1 MEDVI
6 DADYMHTKIICKDFE
21 MKRLG
26 EYHDLYVQCNTS
38 LLADVFE
45 NFRNKFREI
54 YELVPALFLT
64 VPILAWQ
71 PALKKKKVKLNLL
84 THVDILLMAETGI
97 REGICHSIYR
107 SAKANSKYLKDYDK
121 MKESSY
127 LQYWNVNNLHE

>member
-6 DADYMHTKIICKDFE
+6 DADYMHTKRICKDFE

-45 NFRNKFREI
+45 NFRNRFREI

-71 PALKKKKVKLNLL
+71 PA
-84 THVDILLMAETGI
+84 
-97 REGICHSIYR
+97 
-107 SAKANSKYLKDYDK
+107 
-121 MKESSY
+121 
-127 LQYWNVNNLHE
+127 